1 MEIRHI
7 LKPVT
12 KDSID
17 LVIHNPDGY
26 DERVDEAI
34 STINDL
40 LLGNKKNIKSRLPF
54 HISFNPGLKNIKL
67 NKLLIFTIASIYQ
80 FIITMNMMMIVHLK
94 LLLNSVK
101 ILNKGL
107 FYYPNF
113 KIK

>member
-54 HISFNPGLKNIKL
+54 HISFNPGLKKYKIEQIIDL
-67 NKLLIFTIASIYQ
+67 YDSFYISIYNYNEYDDDCTLEV
-80 FIITMNMMMIVHLK
+80 IAK
-94 LLLNSVK
+94 
-101 ILNKGL
+101 
-107 FYYPNF
+107 
-113 KIK
+113 